1 MRDII
6 RFIATHAAWF
16 YLACGLGSA
25 ACLVMFVRAQRNV
38 KQALFGLEMEIAA
51 ASRKRAVRL
60 FALTALLALCVFFIA
75 VVVEPNLPP
84 SERPAATPT
93 PAFYTPPPTF
103 TNQTPTAT
111 ATFTPTLSMPA
122 EMPLPLGTPTTT
134 PEEEE
139 ATPEPSPFPTQPP
152 GTICIIT
159 EPADGS
165 QVEGEVTFVGS
176 ASTEQ
181 FLFFKL
187 EAYGPQTGG
196 IWASI
201 VGDVVSRPVI
211 DGVLGTAN
219 FGGWEPGA
227 YSVRLVIVDTTS
239 NEVAGCYV
247 SLNIP
252 PP

>member
-1 MRDII
+1 MTDII
-6 RFIATHAAWF
+6 RFIARHAAWF

-51 ASRKRAVRL
+51 ASRIRAVRL
-60 FALTALLALCVFFIA
+60 FALTALLALSVFLIA
-75 VVVEPNLPP
+75 VAVEPNLPP
-84 SERPAATPT
+84 SEHVEPTAT

-103 TNQTPTAT
+103 TNETPTV
-111 ATFTPTLSMPA
+111 TPTITSTLSIPT
-122 EMPLPLGTPTTT
+122 ETPLLAGTPTST
-134 PEEEE
+134 PEEEV
-139 ATPEPSPFPTQPP
+139 TPEPSPFPTQPP
-152 GTICIIT
+152 GTICIIS

-181 FLFFKL
+181 FLFYKL

-201 VGDVVSRPVI
+201 LGEVVSAPVI
-211 DGVLGTAN
+211 DGVLGSAN
-219 FGGWEPGA
+219 FGGWEPGG
-227 YSVRLVIVDTTS
+227 YSIRLVIVDTTS

-247 SLNIP
+247 SLNISTP
-252 PP
+252 

>member
-1 MRDII
+1 MTDIV

-16 YLACGLGSA
+16 YLACGLGSV

-51 ASRKRAVRL
+51 ANRKRAIRL
-60 FALTALLALCVFFIA
+60 FALTALLALSVFIIA
-75 VVVEPNLPP
+75 VVVEPNLPR
-84 SERPAATPT
+84 SERAEPTPT

-111 ATFTPTLSMPA
+111 ATVTPTLSIPT
-122 EMPLPLGTPTTT
+122 ETPLAVGPPTTT
-134 PEEEE
+134 PEEE

-152 GTICIIT
+152 GTICVIS

-165 QVEGEVTFVGS
+165 QVDGEVTFIGS

-181 FLFFKL
+181 FLFYKL
-187 EAYGPQTGG
+187 EAYGPQTGS
-196 IWASI
+196 IWGSI
-201 VGDVVSRPVI
+201 LGDVVSTPVI

-219 FGGWEPGA
+219 FGGWEPGG
-227 YSVRLVIVDTTS
+227 YSIRLVIVDATS

-252 PP
+252 SR

>member
-6 RFIATHAAWF
+6 QFIATHAAWF

-60 FALTALLALCVFFIA
+60 FALTALLALSVFLIA

-84 SERPAATPT
+84 SERPVPTPT

-111 ATFTPTLSMPA
+111 AILTPTLSLTTETPV
-122 EMPLPLGTPTTT
+122 LGDTPTTA
-134 PEEEE
+134 PDEET
-139 ATPEPSPFPTQPP
+139 ATLEPSPLATQPP

-165 QVEGEVTFVGS
+165 QVDGEVTFVGS

-181 FLFFKL
+181 FLFYKL

-201 VGDVVSRPVI
+201 LGDVVSRPVI

-219 FGGWEPGA
+219 LSGWQPGA